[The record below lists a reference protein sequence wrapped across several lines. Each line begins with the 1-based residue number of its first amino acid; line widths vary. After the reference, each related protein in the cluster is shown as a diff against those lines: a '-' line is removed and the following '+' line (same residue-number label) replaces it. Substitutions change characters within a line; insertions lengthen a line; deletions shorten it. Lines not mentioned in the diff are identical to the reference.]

1 MRRVLRATK
10 YALNKDLRCRAYSVL
25 LDVDSDVVAQLADS
39 TWSVKTMNDGIIE
52 DYIHH
57 VFPRFAENRSSFS
70 SASSSES
77 NESSI
82 TEQVLWVVHGV
93 IVNTSAPY
101 SHCHH

>member
-57 VFPRFAENRSSFS
+57 VFPRFAENRCSFS
-70 SASSSES
+70 SASSFRAQRV
-77 NESSI
+77 I
-82 TEQVLWVVHGV
+82 HYRAGVVGGAWRHREHECSV
-93 IVNTSAPY
+93 QPL
-101 SHCHH
+101 